1 MKVRKMMRKRL
12 SRLGLQWI
20 LLLLF
25 FLPAALAAEPLPLKR
40 AVELALQHANGTAI
54 ATAEQKSAAADYRD
68 MRNSYLPQLM
78 LGSGLGPSY
87 GYPLSL
93 AGSAPAIFNVT
104 AESALFHPELQPFV
118 HSAQSEFVA
127 AGFRS
132 KDERNQIIQDTVL
145 SYAELE
151 KWEERLDRLR
161 EIYPDVQKMETEV
174 EERVKEG
181 IDSEMDE
188 TKARLSEARMRLR
201 IAEAQGAADVL
212 REHLSKLTGLP
223 PAGIQTEGDTLPA
236 FPATASDENA
246 PERAANESPA
256 YKSALEHA
264 RAQFLRAE
272 GMHRMWMPSIDFA
285 AQYAELSTFN
295 NYQNYFEPVKPCSTS
310 IGTLLCPAGTFQRS
324 NATLGV
330 SIRIPL
336 FNGSQRARAQA
347 ADADAAKARQQA
359 DAAHNQISEQTL
371 RLQRAVTQLQAA
383 RDVAELEYEIAQKN
397 VGVVETHIKA
407 GTANLHDMDNARTQA
422 SEKLIA
428 LQDATFEL
436 ERSQVELLRSTG
448 ELESWALGTK

>member
-1 MKVRKMMRKRL
+1 MRKRL
-12 SRLGLQWI
+12 SRASVFP
-20 LLLLF
+20 LLLG
-25 FLPAALAAEPLPLKR
+25 ALLVFPSSLTAEPLTLKR
-40 AVELALQHANGTAI
+40 VVELTLRHANGLAI

-68 MRNSYLPQLM
+68 MRDSYLPQLM
-78 LGSGLGPSY
+78 VGSGLGPSY
-87 GYPLSL
+87 GYPLAL

-104 AESALFHPELQPFV
+104 AQSALFHPELQPFL
-118 HSAQSEFVA
+118 HSAHSEFAA

-132 KDERNQIIQDTVL
+132 KDERDQVVQDVVL

-151 KWEERLDRLR
+151 KWEQRLDRLR
-161 EIYPDVQKMETEV
+161 EIYPDVQSMRTEV

-181 IDSEMDE
+181 VDSEMDE

-223 PAGIQTEGDTLPA
+223 AAGIQTEGDELPA

-246 PERAANESPA
+246 PERAADDSPA
-256 YKSALEHA
+256 YRSAVEHA
-264 RAQFLRAE
+264 RAQFLKAQGE
-272 GMHRMWMPSIDFA
+272 HRMWMPSIDFA

-336 FNGSQRARAQA
+336 FNGSQRARAEA
-347 ADADAAKARQQA
+347 ADADAAKAREQA

-397 VGVVETHIKA
+397 VEAVETRMKA
-407 GTANLHDMDNARTQA
+407 GTANLHDMDSARTQE